1 MTTPGGEPQGRRAG
15 SGANP
20 QGAESAIS
28 ARRHPGSS
36 FGARPYCN
44 TDNFTY
50 SPSYIIIITPP
61 RSLRIHHNGG
71 ISGKKYSSKCIVCFC
86 DVLMRDGCDF

>member
-28 ARRHPGSS
+28 ARDIRDLASALDHIAIQTTLHIHRLILLLLHLH
-36 FGARPYCN
+36 ARYA
-44 TDNFTY
+44 FT
-50 SPSYIIIITPP
+50 TM
-61 RSLRIHHNGG
+61 
-71 ISGKKYSSKCIVCFC
+71 VA
-86 DVLMRDGCDF
+86 